1 MKVSSEQSISFAII
15 PDIAA
20 LDMYPI
26 KNSSKDTGGHTLKE
40 KLREDLQQRFS
51 FRKKHDLDVTTS

>member
-1 MKVSSEQSISFAII
+1 MKVSSDQSMLFAII
-15 PDIAA
+15 PDMAA

-26 KNSSKDTGGHTLKE
+26 KKSSKDTGGHNLKE
-40 KLREDLQQRFS
+40 QLREDLQQRFS